1 VSKRRDLEARI
12 RSLGE
17 IKEIMSAMKN
27 LSLMET
33 HRLDR
38 VLDTQRR
45 VLANIESTAA
55 DFLFF
60 HPHLLSRQEESC
72 DVYLLVG
79 SERGFCGDFNEL
91 LLRALDDNGGVPERA
106 ALVVIGG
113 KLANK
118 IRGDT
123 RVTAFL
129 DGASVMEE
137 VDFVLANLAQTLT
150 RLSSPRPVSPPLRL
164 IVFHND
170 PDNETAGISV
180 LGPFKERDLK
190 NPHFAYAPLL
200 NLKPESFLRRL
211 AGQYLE
217 AALQEL
223 LYRSLAAE
231 NRLRLRHMDSAVRR
245 LERTSTE
252 LARRRSTLR
261 QEEITEEIEVIM
273 LSLEGGDSPYTARP
287 APLSPMRKTRP
298 PITDGSLTKT
308 QK

>member
-1 VSKRRDLEARI
+1 VSKRRDLEART

-33 HRLDR
+33 YRINR

-45 VLANIESTAA
+45 VLTSIESTAA
-55 DFLFF
+55 DFLSF
-60 HPHLLSRQEESC
+60 HPHLVSREEESQ
-72 DVYLLVG
+72 DAYLLVG

-91 LLRALDDNGGVPERA
+91 LLQALDDRGGVPA
-106 ALVVIGG
+106 GATLVVIGG
-113 KLANK
+113 KLGNK
-118 IRGDT
+118 MTGDT

-129 DGASVMEE
+129 DGATVTEE
-137 VDFVLANLAQTLT
+137 VDSVLANLAQTLS
-150 RLSSPRPVSPPLRL
+150 RLGSRRPGSAPLRL

-170 PDNETAGISV
+170 PDDETADISV
-180 LGPFKERDLK
+180 LGPFKQLDLN
-190 NPHFAYAPLL
+190 NPHFAYAPVL

-217 AALQEL
+217 AALQVL

-245 LERTSTE
+245 LERTSAE
-252 LARRRSTLR
+252 LARRRRTLR

-273 LSLEGGDSPYTARP
+273 LNLEGGNSRSD
-287 APLSPMRKTRP
+287 
-298 PITDGSLTKT
+298 
-308 QK
+308 